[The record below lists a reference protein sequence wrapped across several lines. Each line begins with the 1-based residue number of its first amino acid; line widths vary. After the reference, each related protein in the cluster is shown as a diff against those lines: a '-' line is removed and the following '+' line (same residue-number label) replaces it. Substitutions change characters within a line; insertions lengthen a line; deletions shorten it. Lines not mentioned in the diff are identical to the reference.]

1 MSKFISFSIIISFL
15 GLWFKTFLNDE
26 AQNYVGFCLIFSF
39 GLLHGAN
46 DLLLI
51 NKSQTTKK
59 KISSIKILLYYVLV
73 VILGAVLFYFFPGVA
88 LALFIGISGYH
99 FGQQH
104 WQFEVKEHKNWFAVL
119 FQLFYGLLIL
129 ALLFVF
135 HPTDVQRII
144 GDISGFI
151 ISETMLITFFYTA
164 LIGALL
170 FAFLIGIATMQ
181 QKKPLLVE
189 LLLLL
194 VLAILFNTSSLIW
207 GFALYFVI
215 WHSIPSMK
223 DQIHFLYGSFTW
235 SNFIRYFKSAAIY
248 WLVSLVGIGFLYF
261 FFNQYSFFDALFFAF
276 LAAITFPHV
285 WVIVQMFKTKSPE
298 QSF

>member
-1 MSKFISFSIIISFL
+1 M

-39 GLLHGAN
+39 GILHGAN

-51 NKSQTTKK
+51 NKSQATKK

-88 LALFIGISGYH
+88 LALFIGVSGYH

-164 LIGALL
+164 LIGALF

-261 FFNQYSFFDALFFAF
+261 FFNQYYFFDALFFAF

-285 WVIVQMFKTKSPE
+285 WVIVQMFKTNFPNKVFESNDNNVTD
-298 QSF
+298 